1 MLLDKTQHPRMTAF
15 FVGVLFFDQFLK
27 NILLPTNLAHK
38 NYDSLFGIEINLFF
52 ATILLLALLWIIKKS
67 KKNDFYLPTG
77 LLLMGITSNMLDKIR
92 FGFIIDYIN
101 LFDLCIFNVADLMIL
116 IGALI
121 FIEKLIR
128 E

>member
-1 MLLDKTQHPRMTAF
+1 MIVF

-67 KKNDFYLPTG
+67 KKNDFHLPTG